1 MGRHGTIAGRK
12 AAQDSKRAAVF
23 TKYAR
28 AIMVAAKGGG
38 DPAYNAALKNAI
50 DKAKSINLPKDKI
63 EQAIKKGTGEL
74 AGDTLTEARFEGYG
88 PSGVAVIVD
97 VLTDNMN
104 RTTSS
109 VKHIFDKYGGN
120 MGTPG
125 SVSYMFERK
134 GVILIEKD
142 GGSAGSEPE
151 ADEDSIMEA
160 GLDAGLEDIIDADE
174 YWEILTSTEDV
185 HAVAEA
191 LREAGFELV
200 QAEVDF
206 IPNMTTE
213 PKDEQALKSLTKM
226 MDAFEDD
233 DDIQKVYSN
242 CAVPLNI

>member
-12 AAQDSKRAAVF
+12 AAQNNKRAAVF

-28 AIMVAAKGGG
+28 AIMVAAKAGG
-38 DPAYNAALKNAI
+38 DPAYNASLKNAI
-50 DKAKSINLPKDKI
+50 DKAKGINMPKDKI

-88 PSGVAVIVD
+88 TSGVAVIVD

-104 RTTSS
+104 RTTSA
-109 VKHIFDKYGGN
+109 VKHIFDRHGGH

-142 GGSAGSEPE
+142 A

-160 GLDAGLEDIIDADE
+160 GLDAGLEDVLDADE
-174 YWEILTSTEDV
+174 YWEIRTSTEEL
-185 HAVAEA
+185 HEVADA

-200 QAEVDF
+200 QAEIDL
-206 IPNMTTE
+206 IPNTCSE
-213 PKDEQALKSLTKM
+213 PKDEHALKSLSRM
-226 MDAFEDD
+226 LDAFDD
-233 DDIQKVYSN
+233 DDDVQKVYTNSS
-242 CAVPLNI
+242 APLEFE

>member
-38 DPAYNAALKNAI
+38 DPAYNATLKNAI
-50 DKAKSINLPKDKI
+50 DKAKGINLPKDKI

-88 PSGVAVIVD
+88 ASGVAVIVD

-142 GGSAGSEPE
+142 A

-160 GLDAGLEDIIDADE
+160 GLDAGLEDVIDADE
-174 YWEILTSTEDV
+174 YWELHTATEDV
-185 HAVAEA
+185 HAVADA
-191 LREAGFELV
+191 LREAGLELE

-206 IPNMTTE
+206 IPNISTE
-213 PKDEQALKSLTKM
+213 PKDEQALKSLAKM
-226 MDAFEDD
+226 MDAFDD
-233 DDIQKVYSN
+233 DDDVQKVYSN
-242 CAVPLNI
+242 CSVPLLFE

>member
-28 AIMVAAKGGG
+28 AIMVAAKAGG
-38 DPAYNAALKNAI
+38 DPAYNATLKNAI

-142 GGSAGSEPE
+142 ET
-151 ADEDSIMEA
+151 DDDSIMEA
-160 GLDAGLEDIIDADE
+160 GLDAGLEDVIDADE
-174 YWEILTSTEDV
+174 YWEVLTATEDV

-191 LREAGFELV
+191 LREAGIELV

-213 PKDEQALKSLTKM
+213 PKDEQALKALTKM

-242 CAVPLNI
+242 CSVPLDI

>member
-28 AIMVAAKGGG
+28 AIMVAAKAGG
-38 DPAYNAALKNAI
+38 DPAYNATLKNAI

-142 GGSAGSEPE
+142 ET
-151 ADEDSIMEA
+151 DDDSIMEA
-160 GLDAGLEDIIDADE
+160 GLDAGLEDVIDADE
-174 YWEILTSTEDV
+174 YWEVLTATEDV
-185 HAVAEA
+185 HSVAEA
-191 LREAGFELV
+191 LREAGIELV

-213 PKDEQALKSLTKM
+213 PKDEQALKALTKM

-242 CAVPLNI
+242 CSVPLDI